1 MNLRKSLIYSLLS
14 IFIVFGQAF
23 AWGPDGHH
31 TVGAIADK
39 MIAGTH
45 ADTEVKAILG
55 NLTLRDVAVWA
66 DCAKGIDPRQGYTY
80 QTAGKYKECKIFE
93 NPEEEARMRAFV
105 LRNEESCDHESC
117 QLNDKN
123 CDYKACHTE
132 YHYADIAVQHNS
144 YSRSYKGTRDDDIV
158 NAVVAAMHVL
168 KGEPATAPF
177 KFEGKREALMLLAHY
192 VGDIHQ
198 PLHIGAIYL
207 DKKGRSVDPDKGTY
221 EGKIDTK
228 GGNDILICM
237 DNLHSIWDNIPVTL
251 KEERIKTLLPQAM
264 AVPVTK
270 GQIYDWPLAWANG
283 SIAQAKKAFTGVKF
297 YPRLEDHWYTTLP
310 SDYYYK
316 MEMIKQPQL
325 VNAGAH
331 LAQVLQAIWP

>member
-168 KGEPATAPF
+168 NLLTGMLTITDNRNGVTGSTQTVSLSGTGTGPIVSMSGPGLGFVSQVLNTTSTAQTETLTNTGTANLTISTVTVGGANASDFAKISDTCTGATVTPNSACTVSVTSLPV
-177 KFEGKREALMLLAHY
+177 GSRVPHRIAHN
-192 VGDIHQ
+192 
-198 PLHIGAIYL
+198 A
-207 DKKGRSVDPDKGTY
+207 
-221 EGKIDTK
+221 
-228 GGNDILICM
+228 GG
-237 DNLHSIWDNIPVTL
+237 S
-251 KEERIKTLLPQAM
+251 PQT
-264 AVPVTK
+264 VSLT
-270 GQIYDWPLAWANG
+270 G
-283 SIAQAKKAFTGVKF
+283 TGV
-297 YPRLEDHWYTTLP
+297 P
-310 SDYYYK
+310 SAQ
-316 MEMIKQPQL
+316 ISPSS
-325 VNAGAH
+325 VTFAG
-331 LAQVLQAIWP
+331 QAVGRPVQRKP